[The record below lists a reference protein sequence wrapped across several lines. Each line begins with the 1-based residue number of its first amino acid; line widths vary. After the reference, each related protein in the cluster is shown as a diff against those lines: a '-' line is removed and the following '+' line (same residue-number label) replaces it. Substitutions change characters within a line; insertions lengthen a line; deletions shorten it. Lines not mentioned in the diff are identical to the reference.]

1 MRKGTARS
9 RKSDFDMSDSIDSP
23 IMPTRYAHK
32 SSKLIRSIEK
42 IFYPIIGLI
51 AALLVFAIVD
61 MTHILT
67 IYNIMSDRT
76 QDIIIASTAAI
87 LLIAVAYLLYIVIK
101 SRRMLHHWADIFER
115 NSIKAG
121 LTISMSNISKENI
134 LGALSET
141 IEGIGEPLREY
152 LSSSP
157 ENYKNL
163 IDVRI
168 TKDTVFDILIDSD
181 RLTNRATSDQVSS
194 VTLPLNTTT
203 TSSSPPSPSPSS
215 TSIPD
220 RDLYES
226 VREYGAIIVKVV
238 TSGNRISK
246 ETVKS
251 FQEEIQ
257 EYISLTKNKVGL
269 ALIAGNS
276 IDAEAEEL
284 SKSEMKGIDY
294 LILVEKMT

>member
-9 RKSDFDMSDSIDSP
+9 RKSDFAMHDSIDSP
-23 IMPTRYAHK
+23 IMPTRYAHR

-42 IFYPIIGLI
+42 TFYPIIGLI
-51 AALLVFAIVD
+51 AALLVFAVLD
-61 MTHILT
+61 MTDVLVK
-67 IYNIMSDRT
+67 YNIMPDRT
-76 QDIIIASTAAI
+76 HDIIIASVSAI
-87 LLIAVAYLLYIVIK
+87 LLIAVVYLLYGIIK
-101 SRRMLHHWADIFER
+101 SRQMLHHWADIFER

-121 LTISMSNISKENI
+121 LTISMSNTSKENI

-157 ENYKNL
+157 ENYKKL

-181 RLTNRATSDQVSS
+181 RLTNRATSDKVSS
-194 VTLPLNTTT
+194 VTLPPNTTTTT
-203 TSSSPPSPSPSS
+203 TSSSSS

-220 RDLYES
+220 RDLSES

-257 EYISLTKNKVGL
+257 EYISSTRNKVGL
-269 ALIAGNS
+269 ALIVGNS

-284 SKSEMKGIDY
+284 SKSEIKGIDY
-294 LILVEKMT
+294 LILIEKTV

>member
-9 RKSDFDMSDSIDSP
+9 RKSDFDMHDSIDSP

-42 IFYPIIGLI
+42 TFYPIIGLI
-51 AALLVFAIVD
+51 AALLVFAVLD
-61 MTHILT
+61 MTDVLVK
-67 IYNIMSDRT
+67 YNIMPDRT
-76 QDIIIASTAAI
+76 HDIIITSVSAI
-87 LLIAVAYLLYIVIK
+87 LLIAVVYLLYGIIK
-101 SRRMLHHWADIFER
+101 SRQMLHHWADIFER

-121 LTISMSNISKENI
+121 LTISMSNTNKENI

-181 RLTNRATSDQVSS
+181 RLMNRATSDQVSS
-194 VTLPLNTTT
+194 VTLPPNTTTATT
-203 TSSSPPSPSPSS
+203 TSSSSS
-215 TSIPD
+215 TSVPD
-220 RDLYES
+220 RDLSEA

-257 EYISLTKNKVGL
+257 EYISSTRNKVGL
-269 ALIAGNS
+269 ALIVGNS
-276 IDAEAEEL
+276 IDTDADEL
-284 SKSEMKGIDY
+284 SKLRMKGTDY
-294 LILVEKMT
+294 LILIEKTA